1 MAVKQVCSTTVGV
14 FSVRSLQLTGG
25 NANWSLTDGSLLG
38 PGAALS
44 NPLNKSADFCI
55 QANTWTRFIMR
66 IRQKAN
72 DYDPMD
78 MWIARDPDAGSDFDA
93 PVREVRPS
101 TDGALDATDAPD
113 DGAGGAGGAA
123 GSGGGGAGG
132 SAGTSG
138 TGGGGA
144 GGDTGTGGDTGAG
157 GTSGSGGA
165 GGGN

>member
-1 MAVKQVCSTTVGV
+1 MLAMRPR
-14 FSVRSLQLTGG
+14 FLTGL
-25 NANWSLTDGSLLG
+25 ALALLVS
-38 PGAALS
+38 GALGCES
-44 NPLNKSADFCI
+44 S
-55 QANTWTRFIMR
+55 
-66 IRQKAN
+66 
-72 DYDPMD
+72 PMD

-101 TDGALDATDAPD
+101 TDVALDATDAPD

>member
-1 MAVKQVCSTTVGV
+1 MLAMRPR
-14 FSVRSLQLTGG
+14 FLTGL
-25 NANWSLTDGSLLG
+25 ALALLVS
-38 PGAALS
+38 GALGCES
-44 NPLNKSADFCI
+44 S
-55 QANTWTRFIMR
+55 
-66 IRQKAN
+66 
-72 DYDPMD
+72 PMD

-101 TDGALDATDAPD
+101 TDGALDAPD

>member
-1 MAVKQVCSTTVGV
+1 MLAMRPR
-14 FSVRSLQLTGG
+14 FLTGL
-25 NANWSLTDGSLLG
+25 ALALLVS
-38 PGAALS
+38 GALGCES
-44 NPLNKSADFCI
+44 S
-55 QANTWTRFIMR
+55 
-66 IRQKAN
+66 
-72 DYDPMD
+72 PMD
-78 MWIARDPDAGSDFDA
+78 MWITRDPDAGSDFDA

-101 TDGALDATDAPD
+101 NNDGAADAAD
-113 DGAGGAGGAA
+113 DGAGGAGGDT

-138 TGGGGA
+138 AGGGGA